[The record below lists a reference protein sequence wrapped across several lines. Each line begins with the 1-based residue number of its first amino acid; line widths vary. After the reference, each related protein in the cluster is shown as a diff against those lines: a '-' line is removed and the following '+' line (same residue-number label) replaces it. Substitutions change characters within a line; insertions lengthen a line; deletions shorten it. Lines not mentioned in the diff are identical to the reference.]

1 MTTSPRVENS
11 SEVSGRYRTLVV
23 DPPWAYPQ
31 GWPMGADGSQAAK
44 RAKTSGQP
52 FEDRRRTPLA
62 YDQMAVGEIKALPI
76 ADLAED
82 DAHLY
87 LWTTNRYLRDAYDVA
102 EAWGFRFS
110 QVLVWAKTPMG
121 IGPGGIWAQ
130 NTEYVLFCRRGSL
143 RHLQRFDSCWFG
155 WKRMGKAHSRKPD
168 AFLDMVE
175 QASPG
180 PYAEIFA
187 RRARFGWDYPIG
199 DQALG
204 GVAA

>member
-1 MTTSPRVENS
+1 M
-11 SEVSGRYRTLVV
+11 RYEQMSVV
-23 DPPWAYPQ
+23 
-31 GWPMGADGSQAAK
+31 
-44 RAKTSGQP
+44 
-52 FEDRRRTPLA
+52 
-62 YDQMAVGEIKALPI
+62 EIKALPVSDI
-76 ADLAED
+76 AAN

-87 LWTTNRYLRDAYDVA
+87 LWTTNRYLRDAYEVA
-102 EAWGFRFS
+102 ETWGFRFS
-110 QVLVWAKTPMG
+110 QLLVWAKTPMG

-130 NTEYVLFCRRGSL
+130 NTEYVLFCRRGVL
-143 RHLQRFDSCWFG
+143 KGLQRFDSCWFS

-175 QASPG
+175 QASPA
-180 PYAEIFA
+180 PRAELFA